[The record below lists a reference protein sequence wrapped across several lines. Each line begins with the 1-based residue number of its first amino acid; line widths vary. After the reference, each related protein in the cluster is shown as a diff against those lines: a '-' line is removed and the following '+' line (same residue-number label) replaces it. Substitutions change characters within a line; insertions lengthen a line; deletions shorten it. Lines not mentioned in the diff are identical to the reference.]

1 MKGNHPKRRKDKYN
15 PYNIFELDGK
25 YYIEFSDGQKKQH
38 CIEINRE
45 LYDVFDRAELEELKY
60 LNIIDRH
67 IEQSEIYEITMY
79 KRSGQSGESAEN
91 EAIRKIIL
99 NDLYTAI
106 SKLPT
111 IQRRRLILYYFVGL
125 TYEQIAEMESCS
137 FQAIAKSVTTAEKK
151 LKKLLEQRVEK
162 SLETEETGGR
172 DNLSPVFSYGKSGQ
186 EP

>member
-25 YYIEFSDGQKKQH
+25 YYIEFSDVQKKQH
-38 CIEINRE
+38 FIEINRE

-151 LKKLLEQRVEK
+151 LKKLLE
-162 SLETEETGGR
+162 
-172 DNLSPVFSYGKSGQ
+172 
-186 EP
+186 

>member
-25 YYIEFSDGQKKQH
+25 YYIEFADGQRKEQ
-38 CIEINRE
+38 CMEIRTE
-45 LYDVFDRAELEELKY
+45 LYEVFDRSELDDLKY

-79 KRSGQSGESAEN
+79 KRSRQSGESAEN
-91 EAIRKIIL
+91 EAIRNIIL

-106 SKLPT
+106 SKLPK

-125 TYEQIAEMESCS
+125 TYEQIAEMEGCS
-137 FQAIAKSVTTAEKK
+137 FQAIAKSVTIAEKN
-151 LKKLLEQRVEK
+151 LKKLLE
-162 SLETEETGGR
+162 
-172 DNLSPVFSYGKSGQ
+172 
-186 EP
+186 